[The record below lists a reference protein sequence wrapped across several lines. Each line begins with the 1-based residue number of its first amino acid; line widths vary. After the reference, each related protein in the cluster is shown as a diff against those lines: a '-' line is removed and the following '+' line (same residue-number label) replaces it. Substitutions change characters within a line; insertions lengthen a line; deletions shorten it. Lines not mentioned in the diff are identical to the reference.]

1 MTLTRGKSK
10 KHDPLVDSNRTYQYY
25 NKILL
30 IISSCKTMDQFKV
43 VEKIIENFTNYCA
56 KKGVEP
62 DTYNLLSK
70 NLMESLE
77 YKARKT

>member
-10 KHDPLVDSNRTYQYY
+10 KYDPSVDSKRTYQYY

-30 IISSCKTMDQFKV
+30 IISSCKTTDQFKV
-43 VEKIIENFTNYCA
+43 VERIIENFITYCT

-70 NLMESLE
+70 NLRESLE